1 MMQTKRQPPFFIF
14 LSLFIGIFL
23 IGCKTTL
30 VQNASAESKTESAL
44 PLNPDKADAAMF
56 AELKTGFV
64 GHLNLLKDKDY
75 QKSRKL
81 IISKAPYFKNLI
93 LAYEKT
99 TSTPNALPPNSLK
112 ACQFIAARIE
122 LDDRIETAEWLVTT
136 QGHGACQSNNEA
148 IPQTYWLVMH
158 HPRQVPRVIQ
168 SGRALA
174 FQLWRKGKGEQLKR
188 FETHKYNDIKD
199 TEILCYEA
207 YKSQGEN
214 YILRKKYTEGY
225 IFTPLIPEK
234 TWQPV
239 NDPKYRCRP

>member
-44 PLNPDKADAAMF
+44 PLNPDKVDETIF
-56 AELKTGFV
+56 LGLKMGLSTD
-64 GHLNLLKDKDY
+64 LNEIGTESFLR
-75 QKSRKL
+75 SRKRKM

-93 LAYEKT
+93 LAYEKNKP
-99 TSTPNALPPNSLK
+99 TSNTLPPDSLK
-112 ACQFIAARIE
+112 ACQFVAVRIE

-136 QGHGACQSNNEA
+136 QGHGACQSNNKA

-158 HPRQVPRVIQ
+158 HPRQVPHVIQ

-214 YILRKKYTEGY
+214 YILRKNIQKD
-225 IFTPLIPEK
+225 IFLHL
-234 TWQPV
+234 
-239 NDPKYRCRP
+239 